1 MYAGCNINLV
11 LLVRTG
17 HNKVSA
23 IRLFPRSGHL
33 LLSSGMDSK
42 IKVSIANM
50 YIVSVLLIME
60 VVLYEILW
68 PLLISTVTY
77 YVCGHKQLSTIITF
91 KPL

>member
-11 LLVRTG
+11 LFVRTG

-42 IKVSIANM
+42 IKVSTANM
-50 YIVSVLLIME
+50 YNVLALSVLSWRLCSMRYCS
-60 VVLYEILW
+60 LY
-68 PLLISTVTY
+68 
-77 YVCGHKQLSTIITF
+77 
-91 KPL
+91 